1 MYSINK
7 ATKQIYNYDVLLEIN
22 RKLSRI
28 ETNKLENLFLN
39 KRQRKPKGQS
49 RMDNAETVA
58 TLRRQYT

>member
-1 MYSINK
+1 
-7 ATKQIYNYDVLLEIN
+7 
-22 RKLSRI
+22 LSRI

-58 TLRRQYT
+58 TLRRQYTWRRQANQKDAKHRRK